1 MSDNKKYYYLKLKED
16 FFDSEEMKVLES
28 MPNGIEYQNVYL
40 KMCLLSLKSD
50 GALMFKNMIPYS
62 AEMLSSVLRVNIDT
76 VRAAISLFAK
86 MELITITDTETIYMS
101 DIQALVGQSSTEA
114 ERIKKY
120 RQSLKAKET
129 EETLPEPES
138 EECTDG
144 VQMYEKCTPEN
155 RDKSIELRDIDTHTE
170 ENNDCVCDFIPQ
182 KTEVNTDSHYPGISD
197 NQKQL
202 GKLQK
207 DIFELIQA
215 HNKSVEVTRK
225 IPISSNLMSFLQKE
239 SRELFNVIGI
249 NEPVENVRQAV
260 INFIQVAESDT
271 WKTAFTWSHFCNKYI
286 EYTPEYFSLQKFLT
300 AEYEGNDATKKPENV
315 FFFAMKNNPRFK
327 VDLFERH
334 VKDWK
339 DAGRPQGEAYF
350 KLQKEWEVA

>member
-28 MPNGIEYQNVYL
+28 MPNGVEYQNVYL

-120 RQSLKAKET
+120 RQSLKAKEA
-129 EETLPEPES
+129 EEALPEPES
-138 EECTDG
+138 EECTDS

-155 RDKSIELRDIDTHTE
+155 RDKRLEIRVKNSKSHCDDETSSQKSEPKTRPKKQSFPKEYYSKVIDIYSKNYMKLYHEIPAIDYKSISKLLKQRFETFGYDSVLKAVTQSINHKWLVETAGYSFQTILSSKILTDLINGNYE
-170 ENNDCVCDFIPQ
+170 PK
-182 KTEVNTDSHYPGISD
+182 KTTSHKRFDGTTMPD
-197 NQKQL
+197 
-202 GKLQK
+202 
-207 DIFELIQA
+207 
-215 HNKSVEVTRK
+215 
-225 IPISSNLMSFLQKE
+225 
-239 SRELFNVIGI
+239 
-249 NEPVENVRQAV
+249 
-260 INFIQVAESDT
+260 
-271 WKTAFTWSHFCNKYI
+271 
-286 EYTPEYFSLQKFLT
+286 FLT
-300 AEYEGNDATKKPENV
+300 DYLG
-315 FFFAMKNNPRFK
+315 
-327 VDLFERH
+327 
-334 VKDWK
+334 
-339 DAGRPQGEAYF
+339 
-350 KLQKEWEVA
+350 VANG

>member
-28 MPNGIEYQNVYL
+28 MPNGTEYQNVYL

-86 MELITITDTETIYMS
+86 MELITITDTETIYMA

-120 RQSLKAKET
+120 RQSLKSKKES
-129 EETLPEPES
+129 EELPES
-138 EECTDG
+138 EECTES
-144 VQMYEKCTPEN
+144 VQMYEQCTPEN
-155 RDKSIELRDIDTHTE
+155 RDKRLETRDKSTHTE
-170 ENNDCVCDFIPQ
+170 INNISVCDYYLSENDAEQ
-182 KTEVNTDSHYPGISD
+182 EKQWPGISE
-197 NQKQL
+197 NQKQV

-207 DIFELIQA
+207 EIFEMIQT
-215 HNKSVEVTRK
+215 HNRSVDVSRR
-225 IPISSNLMSFLQKE
+225 IPISSNFMSFIQKE
-239 SRELFNVIGI
+239 SRELFNTIGTE
-249 NEPVENVRQAV
+249 EPVDNIRQAV
-260 INFIQVAESDT
+260 INFIHVAESDT

-300 AEYEGNDATKKPENV
+300 TEYEGNDATKKPENV
-315 FFFAMKNNPRFK
+315 FFFAMKDNPRFK

-350 KLQKEWEVA
+350 KLQDEWEVE

>member
-129 EETLPEPES
+129 EEALPEPES

-155 RDKSIELRDIDTHTE
+155 RDKRLEIRVKNSKSHCVDEMSTQKSEPKTRPKKQSFPKEYYSKVIDSYSNNYMKLYHEIPAIDYKSISKLLKQRFETFGYDSVLKAVTQSINHKWLVETAGYSFQT
-170 ENNDCVCDFIPQ
+170 ILSS
-182 KTEVNTDSHYPGISD
+182 KILTD
-197 NQKQL
+197 
-202 GKLQK
+202 
-207 DIFELIQA
+207 LI
-215 HNKSVEVTRK
+215 NG
-225 IPISSNLMSFLQKE
+225 NY
-239 SRELFNVIGI
+239 
-249 NEPVENVRQAV
+249 EPK
-260 INFIQVAESDT
+260 
-271 WKTAFTWSHFCNKYI
+271 KTASHKRFDG
-286 EYTPEYFSLQKFLT
+286 TTMPDFLT
-300 AEYEGNDATKKPENV
+300 DYLG
-315 FFFAMKNNPRFK
+315 
-327 VDLFERH
+327 
-334 VKDWK
+334 
-339 DAGRPQGEAYF
+339 
-350 KLQKEWEVA
+350 VANG

>member
-62 AEMLSSVLRVNIDT
+62 AEMLSSVLRINIDT
-76 VRAAISLFAK
+76 IRAAISLFAK

-120 RQSLKAKET
+120 RQSLKSKEA
-129 EETLPEPES
+129 EEALPEPES

-155 RDKSIELRDIDTHTE
+155 RDKRLEIRVKNSKSHCDDVSSSQKSEPKTRPKKQSFPKEYYSKVIDIYSKNYMKLYHE
-170 ENNDCVCDFIPQ
+170 IPAIDY
-182 KTEVNTDSHYPGISD
+182 K
-197 NQKQL
+197 
-202 GKLQK
+202 
-207 DIFELIQA
+207 A
-215 HNKSVEVTRK
+215 
-225 IPISSNLMSFLQKE
+225 ISSLLKQRFETFGYESVLKAVTQSINHKWLVETAGYSFQTVLSSKILTDLINGNFEQK
-239 SRELFNVIGI
+239 
-249 NEPVENVRQAV
+249 
-260 INFIQVAESDT
+260 
-271 WKTAFTWSHFCNKYI
+271 KTTSHK
-286 EYTPEYFSLQKFLT
+286 
-300 AEYEGNDATKKPENV
+300 
-315 FFFAMKNNPRFK
+315 RF
-327 VDLFERH
+327 DGTSMPDF
-334 VKDWK
+334 VKDYL
-339 DAGRPQGEAYF
+339 G
-350 KLQKEWEVA
+350 VANG

>member
-120 RQSLKAKET
+120 RQSLKAKEV
-129 EETLPEPES
+129 EEALPEPES
-138 EECTDG
+138 EKCTDG

-155 RDKSIELRDIDTHTE
+155 RD
-170 ENNDCVCDFIPQ
+170 
-182 KTEVNTDSHYPGISD
+182 
-197 NQKQL
+197 
-202 GKLQK
+202 
-207 DIFELIQA
+207 
-215 HNKSVEVTRK
+215 
-225 IPISSNLMSFLQKE
+225 
-239 SRELFNVIGI
+239 
-249 NEPVENVRQAV
+249 
-260 INFIQVAESDT
+260 
-271 WKTAFTWSHFCNKYI
+271 
-286 EYTPEYFSLQKFLT
+286 
-300 AEYEGNDATKKPENV
+300 
-315 FFFAMKNNPRFK
+315 
-327 VDLFERH
+327 
-334 VKDWK
+334 
-339 DAGRPQGEAYF
+339 
-350 KLQKEWEVA
+350 